1 MSQYVFLRL
10 LEMRGTK
17 KNLPIIDI
25 SGRILILLRRV
36 QLTNLYNNSNF
47 DNSQNIKL
55 EQIFKLIYTLWISNG
70 QTPSIL
76 INHTEISCTIA

>member
-47 DNSQNIKL
+47 DNQ
-55 EQIFKLIYTLWISNG
+55 QIRKISNLNKF
-70 QTPSIL
+70 S
-76 INHTEISCTIA
+76 N

>member
-47 DNSQNIKL
+47 DKFAKYQTWTNFQINLHIANIKWANSKY
-55 EQIFKLIYTLWISNG
+55 FN
-70 QTPSIL
+70 
-76 INHTEISCTIA
+76 

>member
-47 DNSQNIKL
+47 DIFDQ
-55 EQIFKLIYTLWISNG
+55 QIRKISNLNKF
-70 QTPSIL
+70 S
-76 INHTEISCTIA
+76 N